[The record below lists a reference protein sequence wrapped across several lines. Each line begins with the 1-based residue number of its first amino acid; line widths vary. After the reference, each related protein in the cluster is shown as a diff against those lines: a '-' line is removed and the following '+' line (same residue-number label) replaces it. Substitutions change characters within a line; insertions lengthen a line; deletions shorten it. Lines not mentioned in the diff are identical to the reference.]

1 MRFKFQN
8 TLRNQ
13 QLLQLVWVFSI
24 LIALNIMGQ
33 FAFFRFDLTQ
43 ENRYSI
49 SESSIETIQQLDDI
63 LYVKVYLHGDLPSD
77 FRQLSTNTKE
87 LLDELRAYNKN
98 VRYEFVNPS
107 ENENKKE
114 RFKLYKQL
122 AQEGIAYY
130 NLPVETQDGFAQKTI
145 FTGAIISYGDK
156 KEVINL
162 LSSNQKIPNP
172 NEINQS
178 IQELELN
185 LMNGIN
191 KVTKSKLPRIVFSQ
205 GHGELDQYEVADF
218 AYSLSKSYDVGQI
231 EIDSK
236 LTTLM
241 RSVEVDSNQIK
252 MISNYDL
259 LIIAQPKTSFSDKEV
274 FIIDQYLMHGGKI
287 IWAIDKIE
295 ANMDSLQTA
304 VNTLGM
310 PNSLNLDEA
319 LFTYGVRINSNLILN
334 QNCMEIGTAEGV
346 LKPWH
351 FFPLALPANKHLIT
365 QNLNAVSTHFVSN
378 IDIVG
383 SGKANKTV
391 LLQTDKNSRI
401 MPAPALI
408 DLVEMI
414 YRGPNIMLYNAP
426 PQNLAVLLEGSF
438 NSAYK
443 NKLLD
448 PRIMENTNLFDLK
461 MESKPTQQIV
471 LSDGN
476 IMRNQVSESADGIMP
491 FPLGYDRY
499 SKKTFDNKKFLLNSV
514 NYLMG
519 DLNLIHLRNKQYKI
533 RLLNKELGINHRLK
547 WQLINTIIPV
557 LSIILLGLVIGLL
570 KKIKYKKV

>member
-1 MRFKFQN
+1 
-8 TLRNQ
+8 
-13 QLLQLVWVFSI
+13 
-24 LIALNIMGQ
+24 
-33 FAFFRFDLTQ
+33 
-43 ENRYSI
+43 
-49 SESSIETIQQLDDI
+49 
-63 LYVKVYLHGDLPSD
+63 
-77 FRQLSTNTKE
+77 
-87 LLDELRAYNKN
+87 
-98 VRYEFVNPS
+98 
-107 ENENKKE
+107 
-114 RFKLYKQL
+114 
-122 AQEGIAYY
+122 
-130 NLPVETQDGFAQKTI
+130 
-145 FTGAIISYGDK
+145 
-156 KEVINL
+156 
-162 LSSNQKIPNP
+162 
-172 NEINQS
+172 
-178 IQELELN
+178 
-185 LMNGIN
+185 
-191 KVTKSKLPRIVFSQ
+191 
-205 GHGELDQYEVADF
+205 
-218 AYSLSKSYDVGQI
+218 
-231 EIDSK
+231 
-236 LTTLM
+236 
-241 RSVEVDSNQIK
+241 
-252 MISNYDL
+252 
-259 LIIAQPKTSFSDKEV
+259 
-274 FIIDQYLMHGGKI
+274 MHGGKI